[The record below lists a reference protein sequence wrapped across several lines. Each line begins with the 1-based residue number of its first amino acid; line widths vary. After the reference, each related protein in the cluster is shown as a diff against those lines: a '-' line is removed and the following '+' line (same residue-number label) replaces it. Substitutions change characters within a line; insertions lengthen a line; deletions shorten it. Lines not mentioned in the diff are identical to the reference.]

1 MNIVYRHS
9 VDMKFKGDKYL
20 SVIADAAGETQ
31 LVRGHIKGD
40 VTLKEIVMFT
50 DTFEGKPAI
59 GGLFVFAEGDK
70 PEIGEIKVE
79 TYKRGDAK

>member
-1 MNIVYRHS
+1 MNIVYRHP
-9 VDMKFKGDKYL
+9 VDMKF
-20 SVIADAAGETQ
+20 
-31 LVRGHIKGD
+31 KGD

-59 GGLFVFAEGDK
+59 GGLFVFAEGDM